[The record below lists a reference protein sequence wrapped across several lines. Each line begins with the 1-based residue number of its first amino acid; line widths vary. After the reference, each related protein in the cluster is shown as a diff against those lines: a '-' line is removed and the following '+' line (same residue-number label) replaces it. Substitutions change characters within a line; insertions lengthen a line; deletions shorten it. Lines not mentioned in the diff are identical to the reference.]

1 MKKTI
6 AVFFGGQACEHDI
19 SIVTS
24 HQMMENINRKRFHV
38 VPIYISREGQWYSG
52 EKLLDMDF
60 MRRFDSEEKSLQRV
74 WISPMPNGR
83 KLLSETKKSGLF
95 GKKEE
100 PIIIDAAIIG
110 MHGLN
115 GEDGTLQGVLELA
128 DIPYTSS
135 GVLGSAVGMDK
146 VMMKAAFRG
155 ADIPAL
161 PGVCVL
167 RDEWEANP
175 DQAIAKIEKDF
186 QYPLMVK
193 PANLGSSIGISRA
206 EDRDGLYEAMEVAVQ
221 YDRRILVEPA
231 VQEMA
236 EYNCSAMGFSEDI
249 RVSVC
254 EQPVSWQSFLT
265 FEEKYLR
272 DSSGKNAGMEGMGR
286 ILPAPIDDTLTAQI
300 QALSGKI
307 FRLFDCKGVVRIDFI
322 YDKASQ
328 QIYANEINTIP
339 GSFAFYLWE
348 PLGISFEQLIDQLIQ
363 LAEEA
368 HREKKRNVFA
378 YDSNVLKKNYFGSKG
393 SK

>member
-1 MKKTI
+1 MKKTV

-24 HQMMENINRKRFHV
+24 HQIMENMNRDRFRV
-38 VPIYISREGQWYSG
+38 VPVYITREGQWYSG
-52 EKLLDMDF
+52 EKLFDMEF

-74 WISPMPNGR
+74 LISPMPNDR
-83 KLLSETKKSGLF
+83 KLLIEPKKSGLF

-100 PIIIDAAIIG
+100 FIVIDAAIIA

-128 DIPYTSS
+128 EIPYTSS

-155 ADIPAL
+155 ADIPVL
-161 PGVCVL
+161 PGICIL
-167 RDEWEANP
+167 RDEWESNP
-175 DQAIAKIEKDF
+175 EQAIAKVEKDF

-193 PANLGSSIGISRA
+193 PANLGSSIGISKA
-206 EDRDGLYEAMEVAVQ
+206 DDRDGLYEAMEVAVQ
-221 YDRRILVEPA
+221 YDRRILVEHA
-231 VQEMA
+231 VEEMA
-236 EYNCSAMGFSEDI
+236 EYNCSTMGFSEEV

-272 DSSGKNAGMEGMGR
+272 DSSGKNAGMENMGR
-286 ILPAPIDDTLTAQI
+286 ILPAPIDDELTAQI

-307 FRLFDCKGVVRIDFI
+307 FRLFDCKGVVRIDYI
-322 YDKASQ
+322 YDKANQ

-363 LAEEA
+363 MAEEA
-368 HREKKRNVFA
+368 HREKKRSVFA
-378 YDSNVLKKNYFGSKG
+378 YDSNVLKKNYFGSK
-393 SK
+393 SRK